1 MPSNHL
7 ILCRPLLLLPPVPSS
22 IRVFSNES
30 TLRIRWPKY
39 WSFSFSISPSSEHPG
54 LVLFSSA
61 EELNLTLL
69 SPVLFFFLV
78 DYLFIY
84 LWLCCV
90 CGLCCFEGFPLV
102 AASGGASLWCAGFR
116 LPWLLSLQSIGRLSS
131 CVRGRSRSL
140 ARGIFPDRDQTCV
153 PCIGRQI
160 LIHSSTREVLL
171 FYFKH
176 SDFHHYNV
184 GCINA
189 FMTELEPTFPALSL
203 SGAY

>member
-1 MPSNHL
+1 MPSSHL
-7 ILCRPLLLLPPVPSS
+7 ILCHPLLLLPPIPPS

-30 TLRIRWPKY
+30 TIRIRWPKY

-61 EELNLTLL
+61 EELNLTLR

-84 LWLCCV
+84 LWLCWV
-90 CGLCCFEGFPLV
+90 CGPCCFEGFSLV
-102 AASGGASLWCAGFR
+102 AASGGASLRCAGFA
-116 LPWLLSLQSIGRLSS
+116 LPWLLFLQSTGGLSS
-131 CVRGRSRSL
+131 CVLGRSCSL
-140 ARGIFPDRDQTCV
+140 TRGIFPDRDQTCV

-171 FYFKH
+171 SYFKH

-189 FMTELEPTFPALSL
+189 FMTQLEPTFLALSL
-203 SGAY
+203 RGAY